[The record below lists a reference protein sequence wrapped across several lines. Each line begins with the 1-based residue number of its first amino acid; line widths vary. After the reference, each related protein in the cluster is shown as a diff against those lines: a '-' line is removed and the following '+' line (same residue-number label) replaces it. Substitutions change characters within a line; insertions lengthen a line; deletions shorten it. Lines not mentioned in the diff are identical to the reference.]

1 MTKQELRNKL
11 DLGDYG
17 EEIDGYAST
26 RYIASGYICDIFS
39 EIADSNTSTY
49 YDSIAKYIGTHIDEV
64 NDTINELGWE
74 GCGSDLYKAGQ
85 TAEYTSIQEDLEEH
99 IDDIIVYA
107 ALLSKYDEDDI
118 PEESFN
124 EVYEYVANI
133 DWNDRLDTTIEKA
146 LYAIDDEDE
155 DEEEEDEE

>member
-1 MTKQELRNKL
+1 MTREELRAKL

-17 EEIDGYAST
+17 EEIDGYASD
-26 RYIASGYICDIFS
+26 RYISSSSIADIFS
-39 EIADSNTSTY
+39 EIADSNTSIY
-49 YDSIAKYIGTHIDEV
+49 YSDIAQYIGTHIDEV
-64 NDTINELGWE
+64 NDAIEEFGWE

-85 TAEYTSIQEDLEEH
+85 MAEYSTIQRDLEEH

-107 ALLSKYDEDDI
+107 ALISKYESDI
-118 PEESFN
+118 PEESF
-124 EVYEYVANI
+124 ESVYDYVANI